1 MTLVTST
8 GLFASLLFVASATA
22 SPATPVEQSVS
33 LGQHQFESS
42 CAMCHAVEKS
52 KGNIVG
58 PNLAGVVGRKIGKLP
73 GFQYSA
79 ALKNSKGTWEDA
91 SLDAFLKNP
100 QAAQPG
106 TAMPFAGIR
115 NDEDRKAL
123 ITYLKTTR

>member
-1 MTLVTST
+1 MTLVKAARWFSSV
-8 GLFASLLFVASATA
+8 LVAASAVASA
-22 SPATPVEQSVS
+22 ATPDDQSVS
-33 LGQHQFESS
+33 LGHHQFESS

-58 PNLAGVVGRKIGKLP
+58 PNLAGVVGRKIGKLS

-79 ALKNSKGTWEDA
+79 ALKDSKGAWDEA

-115 NDEDRKAL
+115 NDEDRRAL
-123 ITYLKTTR
+123 ITYLKTAR